1 MRHLAGA
8 LLHIELNQINEND
21 AENGGGKSSLHIV
34 SFFTIC
40 CDCQKVI
47 ALITFID
54 DAWRHATSSRRNEIP

>member
-54 DAWRHATSSRRNEIP
+54 DA